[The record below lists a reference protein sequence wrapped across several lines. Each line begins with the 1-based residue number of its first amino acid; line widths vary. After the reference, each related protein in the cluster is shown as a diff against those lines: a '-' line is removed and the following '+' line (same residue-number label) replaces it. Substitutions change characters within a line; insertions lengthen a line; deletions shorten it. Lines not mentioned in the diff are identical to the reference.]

1 MPDAAYYRAW
11 RAAHPIY
18 RERER
23 IRATTR
29 VRGDRT
35 QERLREKERRKPRA
49 IEPLRPLMEHLQH
62 GTMVSFWEDEL
73 RLDLAQERALAI
85 LENIDPDAAVRA
97 YRAREM
103 GWRQHTCPFNLDG
116 DNDP

>member
-1 MPDAAYYRAW
+1 MGKPTDPDYWRKW

-23 IRATTR
+23 LRAKGR
-29 VRGDRT
+29 ERGDRAA
-35 QERLREKERRKPRA
+35 EYAKRPSRA

-62 GTMVSFWEDEL
+62 GTALSFWEDEL
-73 RLDLAQERALAI
+73 RLDLSQERALAV
-85 LENIDPDAAVRA
+85 LEGRDPDAAARA

-103 GWRQHTCPFNLDG
+103 GWRQHTVPLVEG
-116 DNDP
+116 VT